1 MKKLRYIHFLMLV
14 TFLAGCKGEDDVA
27 PANESTFVRY
37 LGTVDNNSAVLA
49 LETPRGFALLSNSE
63 SEQGVQKIRLT
74 QTDPFGHVVGNE
86 KNYPESGSSSE
97 NENWKAASF
106 IEAESGYLIV
116 GERIHTNGTSAL
128 LLFQTDTNGDPMEN
142 RKTIIT
148 LQDVLPGASS
158 TFSLRGRAVM
168 QDTDGNYLVLA
179 HITGDPSPTEED
191 MIVVKV
197 GQDFSLMW
205 AKKYG
210 AGLSTTISR
219 IYSIE
224 SNAGPQ
230 LLWGGSVRNS
240 TSNRFDVRLVKVPAE
255 RESVVVGGPM
265 GEPDFDETALDLCRT
280 TGGWAF
286 TGSTNVDGTD
296 AILVMKVTG
305 TNARSFT
312 LEGSRGVSISSTND
326 AGLVVLGET
335 FGQTPDLT
343 IAKLS
348 LSGSVIWQYNYGG
361 SDRQEAASVRQTS
374 DGGYLVFATTYFVNE
389 KKLMLIKLD
398 RNGKL

>member
-1 MKKLRYIHFLMLV
+1 MKKLCKILFLMLV
-14 TFLAGCKGEDDVA
+14 TLLVSCKGEDDVA

-49 LETPRGFALLSNSE
+49 LETPQGFALLSNSE
-63 SEQGVQKIRLT
+63 SEQGIQKIRLT
-74 QTDPFGHVVGNE
+74 QTDPFGHVLSDGE
-86 KNYPESGSSSE
+86 KNYPGSGE
-97 NENWKAASF
+97 NSENWKAASF
-106 IEAESGYLIV
+106 IKLESGYLIV
-116 GERIHTNGTSAL
+116 GDRIHANGTTDL
-128 LLFQTDTNGDPMEN
+128 LLFQTDDNGDPMEN

-148 LQDVLPGASS
+148 TQDVLPGASGL
-158 TFSLRGRAVM
+158 SLHGRAVM

-191 MIVVKV
+191 MIVVRI

-205 AKKYG
+205 TKKYG

-219 IYSIE
+219 IYSVD
-224 SNAGPQ
+224 SNEGPQ
-230 LLWGGSVRNS
+230 LLWGGSVRNA
-240 TSNRFDVRLVKVPAE
+240 TSNRFDVRLIKVPAE
-255 RESVVVGGPM
+255 RESVIVGGPM
-265 GEPDFDETALDLCRT
+265 GEPDFDETAFDLCKSI
-280 TGGWAF
+280 GGWAF
-286 TGSTNVDGTD
+286 TGATNVGGTD

-305 TNARSFT
+305 TTAQSFT

-335 FGQTPDLT
+335 FGQASDLT

-348 LSGSVIWQYNYGG
+348 LSGSVLWQHNYGG